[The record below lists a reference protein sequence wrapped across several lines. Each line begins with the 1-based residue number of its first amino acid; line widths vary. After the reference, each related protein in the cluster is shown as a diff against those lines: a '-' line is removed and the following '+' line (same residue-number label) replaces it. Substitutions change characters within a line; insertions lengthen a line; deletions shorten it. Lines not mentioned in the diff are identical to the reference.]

1 MNPAALLSYSHR
13 GNMLWGVRSKSGLKT
28 YMYWVP
34 CFYWLVGWKHLD
46 VRQRERMAKCPQC
59 RDAKHAWCVSLSWSP
74 SAGLSCCLVQ
84 WGGGVGRTGLW
95 SPAILFLC
103 PKTACCPV
111 THASLSCRERDSK
124 DNGSGGEA
132 NRNVNSLGEVRWN
145 IATEASFIGCRG
157 QDDALALHLL
167 PLTHLPSA
175 FPCLRHGKCWL
186 GHWEAPRNGS
196 RARMLCLGKRGWRS
210 MRFCTTHQH
219 KKEPKLLM
227 AYPRQSSPYRAI
239 TDPERTACAWPKVQA
254 KEDTCLF
261 IRSIVD
267 IWQII
272 NSDDGVC
279 ELWLGWGV
287 GADWL

>member
-34 CFYWLVGWKHLD
+34 CFYRLVGWKHLD

-59 RDAKHAWCVSLSWSP
+59 RDAKHPWCVSLSWSP

-103 PKTACCPV
+103 PKTACCCPV

-175 FPCLRHGKCWL
+175 FPCLRMGNAGLAIEKCPET
-186 GHWEAPRNGS
+186 GAGQECSAPARGAEGAWGSVPPTSIKRNQNSSWPIPGN
-196 RARMLCLGKRGWRS
+196 LVPIG
-210 MRFCTTHQH
+210 Q
-219 KKEPKLLM
+219 LLT
-227 AYPRQSSPYRAI
+227 QN
-239 TDPERTACAWPKVQA
+239 
-254 KEDTCLF
+254 
-261 IRSIVD
+261 IRSVPGPRYRLRRIPA
-267 IWQII
+267 
-272 NSDDGVC
+272 C
-279 ELWLGWGV
+279 L
-287 GADWL
+287 